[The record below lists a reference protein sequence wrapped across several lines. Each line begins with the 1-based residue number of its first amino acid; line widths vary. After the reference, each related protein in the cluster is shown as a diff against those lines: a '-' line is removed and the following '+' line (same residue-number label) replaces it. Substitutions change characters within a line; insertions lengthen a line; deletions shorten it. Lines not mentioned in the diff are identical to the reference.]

1 MYFVKLKYGFF
12 MKIKQLFCIL
22 LIFIGL
28 LSTGFSETLGN
39 VPIDF
44 CGTYLPED
52 YIKFLEKYKSH
63 EKALNE
69 ISKTHYD
76 ALILSGQKC
85 LSTKK
90 YTDGYEI
97 KGSDFNNWK
106 FLDEKSEKIIMDEN
120 NFRYIRISEVQNYN
134 GYKVI
139 ANYIAHKLLFFF
151 ESKDLSVENG
161 FLKVKDNLYQIIL
174 EPTYSDDK
182 PSLFLYTAENHKRY
196 FLKIKDNRLQIFL
209 AARNPEFHMQ
219 FDSTDEIVYDKTMK

>member
-1 MYFVKLKYGFF
+1 

-39 VPIDF
+39 VPVDF

-69 ISKTHYD
+69 IAKTHYD

-139 ANYIAHKLLFFF
+139 ANYIAHKLLFFLNQRIF
-151 ESKDLSVENG
+151 QWK
-161 FLKVKDNLYQIIL
+161 
-174 EPTYSDDK
+174 T
-182 PSLFLYTAENHKRY
+182 
-196 FLKIKDNRLQIFL
+196 IFL
-209 AARNPEFHMQ
+209 R
-219 FDSTDEIVYDKTMK
+219 

>member
-1 MYFVKLKYGFF
+1 

-39 VPIDF
+39 VPVDF

-69 ISKTHYD
+69 IAKTHYD

-151 ESKDLSVENG
+151 ESKDLSVENN
-161 FLKVKDNLYQIIL
+161 FLKVKSNLYQIIL

-182 PSLFLYTAENHKRY
+182 PSLFLYTTENHKRY

-209 AARNPEFHMQ
+209 ATRNPEFHMQ
-219 FDSTDEIVYDKTMK
+219 FDSTDEIVYEKTIK